1 MASNTQGQAQKPRGG
16 GGIRDG
22 DVSAESY
29 DILRHLLPDSATVPS
44 SQDGEQ
50 AGCEEGQKLAAEQEA
65 AERRR
70 RRSGM
75 SELKHDSSP
84 STCPRAAE
92 ELPRRNF
99 QIPRKNKERKALF
112 QHVSLESREF
122 EEIQKIISSCY
133 LDSSSVGSFTYTKAS
148 LVHSE
153 LLEKEFIEKR
163 RELKQDGRTDKELAE
178 SYGFL
183 LAEHSK
189 LNMICEKGLTVGHS
203 RITTLGKA
211 TMGVYL
217 SKHSD
222 LLQINPFDV
231 GATGQIIIFKLMKGK
246 VKSIYENMS
255 KNVLDPTPK
264 FDCHVSKNASRVTS
278 LLSYRAFELTQQY
291 FYEYTFDEIKSRPR
305 HVCPYAVV
313 SFVCKNKE
321 AAPPPK
327 PVASQRS
334 MNKSSDGGKDK
345 NSYTVWSGQLLNR
358 GKPLCLACL
367 KSATR
372 PFLPFKLS
380 DKLEIGTVMS
390 LDQLKRKIPVA
401 LFYKDTYSGTR
412 EVLKNG
418 MYCSLFEVMEKNKP
432 GNCLASLLHKLEKEN
447 MVLVNPLTDKGF
459 LFLLSS
465 SQMLIPNETGGRN
478 RCLQALFLF
487 QEPRV
492 VLKCASKNTAAPEP
506 LALAGQ
512 EPVMPHLDTFIPALH
527 YALMKQRANPSADIS
542 SGTERYARE
551 YLRSRVEGT
560 RKMRKYVMYEYEQ
573 RLDEL
578 RFLYSAPKKK
588 HNLEGSL
595 HNYLYSPN
603 TYLLTLAQAQ
613 EIVES
618 YQRTQ
623 EYSPVSDWEG
633 SDSQSEACR
642 IPVQANG
649 SQGARLSQV
658 MADYDQEKLEE
669 LLRLIQM
676 RKKSLGEGGKP
687 GEEEGE
693 DECPSSRGLKRK
705 MEDEAAETAYKYLR
719 TASADNG
726 EDHRGEEGQSPGSLS
741 SVIKCMGGR
750 DTDLRK
756 QEGSS
761 SAISDTQKLLKL
773 LLESLSGAMAQGTNS
788 AAAPPPEVPVGRA
801 GLEPPEEPLY
811 NSEKERYLSAHCD
824 VDLRMRPRGDS
835 PEDDGRNDLLE
846 DQTGG
851 SVSSLEVFSP
861 CSSTQL
867 EQTHHRGSEPAT
879 EGHMTWK
886 LIPITG
892 IKSRIENTSYC
903 LSQNDNP
910 CDPRMLLRQRGG
922 DCLPPSIAH
931 DVPPATLGDGYM
943 EAEEEEPE
951 ELDCPP
957 FPEQY
962 YAPQGVD
969 GILHDEFSGF
979 STEVRDLLRQENIY
993 YSPEMDI
1000 SLPDK
1005 PTTGL
1010 SHYVSSST
1018 SPVQMQDYVSTLCEK
1033 MCYLI
1038 DSQKPS
1044 PVPAPVPVPVSTPS
1058 SVSAAA
1064 APSPAMVAPPIS
1076 PARLSSRSPQSQPPQ
1091 NLPRLGT
1098 VKEVYLPNP
1107 NVQVSLKKTD
1117 VDSKAMQ
1124 EVTAS
1129 CGTGTKELEM
1139 LATDGKDQGP
1149 FLGDVASPAPAS
1161 ISNLIS
1167 QLKPEVFSS
1176 LVKIIKD
1183 VQKNTVKFYIHSEEE
1198 SDVCTEIKEYLM
1210 RLGNAECDPQSF
1222 LESKN
1227 NLDKLLIII
1236 QNEDIAA
1243 HVHKIPALVSLK
1255 KLPSVSFAGV
1265 DSLDDVKNHTYNELF
1280 VSGGFVVSDDFVLN
1294 PDFITTERLQAFLK
1308 FLEEQNTPESS
1319 WQWKVHCKTQKKL
1332 KELGRLNSDALSLLT
1347 LLSVYQKKHLVEFL
1361 PYHDCD
1367 APSRHAPDLDCLV
1380 RLQAHNTQQRHIVFL
1395 TERRFEMF
1403 PHYCNNGILIASID
1417 DFMDSFHSL
1426 IGFSCSGEE
1435 QPAPNSGSQA
1445 PPTVKL
1451 PVKDECVEEEDM
1463 SLDSEE
1469 DTPVIEQLQPPNKGE
1484 GLEVPPLPK
1493 KEEFRPP
1500 LPEPP
1505 ISEEPS
1511 FLSSQPPKL
1520 DFEALKSA
1528 ISLFSGSGQKEPWS
1542 AEPKS
1547 LTAFELGG
1555 GGTPPSGGSSS
1566 SSSSSISV
1574 NTHQSFLSTGLQ
1586 PSTFSSSPTFPAS
1599 PAAQELEGRAVTSA
1613 IPSSQPSITARG
1625 GAACQAVWATQPPT
1639 PGTLVAAQPPSGLGS
1654 SSGVATHSGSSTS
1667 ACSTSNSGSL
1677 NLNRNTAGTPTT
1689 QTGGTPTTTA
1699 VSHTP
1704 PPRAAQSASQTVNSK
1719 GSGKQGEDVCRR
1731 ASAGSVSSTCG
1742 TPISQD
1748 NGPLCTALS
1757 SQGSA
1762 ATPSSESSAA
1772 GTPNSQGGGT
1782 PTSAS
1787 LSSQGVGK
1795 TATPGSGTPSSQG
1808 SSTPGAASAV
1818 DQGSGKPAIVGGAAL
1833 SKRGSSQGGNS
1844 PHPRGN
1850 SNSRGRGGGSSPAT
1864 GTANSSR
1871 GCRGGSGGGGFQS
1884 RGKAPKGQRG
1894 RGKRLRQRGTPYG
1907 WGYPPRA
1914 GGNYSED
1921 YFWMDNYEPQVDNY
1935 FQRDGY
1941 HSHGW

>member
-163 RELKQDGRTDKELAE
+163 RELKQDGRTDKELSE

-327 PVASQRS
+327 PVASQS
-334 MNKSSDGGKDK
+334 
-345 NSYTVWSGQLLNR
+345 
-358 GKPLCLACL
+358 
-367 KSATR
+367 
-372 PFLPFKLS
+372 S

-811 NSEKERYLSAHCD
+811 NSEKER
-824 VDLRMRPRGDS
+824 
-835 PEDDGRNDLLE
+835 
-846 DQTGG
+846 
-851 SVSSLEVFSP
+851 
-861 CSSTQL
+861 
-867 EQTHHRGSEPAT
+867 
-879 EGHMTWK
+879 
-886 LIPITG
+886 

-1005 PTTGL
+1005 LTTGL

-1129 CGTGTKELEM
+1129 Y
-1139 LATDGKDQGP
+1139 
-1149 FLGDVASPAPAS
+1149 VASPAPAS